1 MQERRRTRERDADV
15 AREAIMNAAERV
27 FAEKGFGGARVDAI
41 AEEAGY
47 NKALLFHYF
56 GDKEGLYQALIQR
69 MMALNT
75 AELTR
80 IFSPLVN
87 DEAAVADS
95 EQVSDALGAAVR
107 WTFDFYR
114 AHPLLLR
121 ILAWEAAS
129 DWNTFRVCAKQQGQG
144 TTTPSWKMQQRAWI
158 RRAQEKGIIRA
169 DLDPVILVV
178 NIIGMTM
185 IYLLSLRRYEG
196 IFPDVNFGSAESL
209 LAAREQIVGLVLNG
223 AMASTSPAATQSTQT
238 QSAAMESHG
247 HEAVAHEA

>member
-15 AREAIMNAAERV
+15 AREAILNAAERV

-56 GDKEGLYQALIQR
+56 GDKEGLYEALIER
-69 MMALNT
+69 MMTLNT

-80 IFSPLVN
+80 IFAPIVN
-87 DEAAVADS
+87 DEAAVGDP
-95 EQVSDALGAAVR
+95 EQVRDALGAAVR
-107 WTFDFYR
+107 WTFDFYH

-129 DWNTFRVCAKQQGQG
+129 DWSTFRFCAKKQ
-144 TTTPSWKMQQRAWI
+144 TASTPNLKMQQRACI

-169 DLDPVILVV
+169 DLDPVMLVV

-196 IFPDVNFGSAESL
+196 MFPDVDFGSEESL
-209 LAAREQIVGLVLNG
+209 LAAREQLVGLVLNG
-223 AMASTSPAATQSTQT
+223 AMTSAPPAPPAPPAAT
-238 QSAAMESHG
+238 H
-247 HEAVAHEA
+247 V